1 MRNVEIIYP
10 LLVAAPLYCLADWLP
25 RRIEQAKGRTLEHRT
40 LVFFLLLLG
49 LTLVA
54 FHFIGRLTG

>member
-1 MRNVEIIYP
+1 MELIYLII
-10 LLVAAPLYCLADWLP
+10 VAVPLYLFADWLL
-25 RRIEQAKGRTLEHRT
+25 RRIERAMGRTLEHRT
-40 LVFFLLLLG
+40 LIFFLLLLG